1 MRDVKSVLLVVCCLF
16 CGGCG
21 GTFWADTVEL
31 FRPEG
36 DPNDDV
42 ISAAYEATRL
52 KESSAA
58 DVLVRLYLPAYEQL
72 SQSKSVI
79 ASTGQK
85 KKGYKRWLKMVAF
98 DENELAAR
106 RKYLLIVDEKPKFL
120 FVEPWAN
127 LRFNC
132 EMVLGP
138 DVLDEPYSNENAR
151 RIAVA
156 KQVLENVRRDMDEVG
171 QDNKAAEVCGM
182 LINQALETVV
192 VQLDSSPV
200 LAGKLSEPEGLAFEH
215 ISFDKGKIRMQ
226 IDGDIVAVELKLG
239 SILKK
244 RLEWTGRSLKYKR
257 QEH

>member
-1 MRDVKSVLLVVCCLF
+1 MVCCLF

-21 GTFWADTVEL
+21 DTFWGYTYEF

-58 DVLVRLYLPAYEQL
+58 DVLVWIYLPAYEQL

-120 FVEPWAN
+120 FAEPWAN

-132 EMVLGP
+132 EMVLGR
-138 DVLDEPYSNENAR
+138 DVLDEPYSDENAR
-151 RIAVA
+151 RIAVL
-156 KQVLENVRRDMDEVG
+156 KQVLENVRKDMDDIG
-171 QDNKAAEVCGM
+171 QDSKAAEVCGM

-200 LAGKLSEPEGLAFEH
+200 LAGKLSEPEGLLFEH

-226 IDGDIVAVELKLG
+226 IGGDIVDVELKLG

-244 RLEWTGRSLKYKR
+244 RLEWTGKSLKYKR
-257 QEH
+257 AGE